1 MSYQVLA
8 RKWRPKSFDALVGQ
22 EHVVRAL
29 SNALQ
34 QQRLHH
40 AYLFTGTRGVGKTTL
55 SRILAKSLNCET
67 GVTAQ
72 PCGVCAACVAIDKG
86 SFLDYVEMD
95 AASNRGVEDMT
106 SLLEK
111 AIYAPTQGR
120 YKVYMLDEVHQLTGH
135 AFNAMLKTLEEPP
148 AHVKFILA
156 TTDPQKVPVTV
167 LSRCLQFNLRQMSS
181 SGIAEHLQHVLQQEN
196 IAFETVALQ
205 LIGRSAN
212 GSMRDA
218 LSLLDQAI
226 AYGGDNVNEKEV
238 RAMLGAIDQ
247 GYLFDLLKSLVA
259 RDGNALLSQ
268 ASAMEQRAISF
279 DAALN
284 DLANLLHQIAIAQT
298 VPSTIA
304 QDHPERQALLELAAD
319 IGAEEVQ
326 LYYQIA
332 LLARRDLGLA
342 PDEYAGFTMALL
354 RMLAFS
360 PGEQKSAGRKPATP
374 LASGHAPQSTD
385 PSPAV
390 TRAAPAS
397 AASALAAANAAP
409 VNAFTSQ
416 PQARPAAEAPRV
428 HEAPS
433 QQSQPALNPG
443 SAQAERELAE
453 RELQVQQ
460 AHDEASYAQSYAPEY
475 DPADYASH
483 DAEQAPA
490 QGNIQGNIQA
500 HTQATTQPAIEPSA
514 SKPVAAEAASENLG
528 GITRQFD
535 GDWRGLVDRLKLGL
549 ARALAQNCEVA
560 SFDEDSIAFSVPP
573 TQKHLLNMGYEEKL
587 QAAVQ
592 QHFGR
597 KIKLSFAQGGSGNT
611 PAQQMSQEKAAL
623 QSHAEQAIHSDG
635 FVQALIHDLGAQIIP
650 SSIKPYQPT

>member
-29 SNALQ
+29 TNALQ

-55 SRILAKSLNCET
+55 SRILAKSLNCEQ
-67 GVTAQ
+67 GVSAT
-72 PCGVCAACVAIDKG
+72 PCGQCAACVAIDKG

-156 TTDPQKVPVTV
+156 TTDPQKVPVTI

-181 SGIAEHLQHVLQQEN
+181 SGIAEHLQHVLTEEN
-196 IAFETVALQ
+196 IVFEPVALQ

-226 AYGGDNVNEKEV
+226 AYGGDSVNEKEV

-247 GYLFDLLKSLVA
+247 SYLFDLL
-259 RDGNALLSQ
+259 NALLSQ
-268 ASAMEQRAISF
+268 DGNAVLSQARAMEQRAISF

-284 DLANLLHQIAIAQT
+284 DLANLLHEIAIVQA
-298 VPSTIA
+298 VPDSIA
-304 QDHPERQALLELAAD
+304 HDHPERQSMLDLASRM
-319 IGAEEVQ
+319 GAEELQ

-342 PDEYAGFTMALL
+342 PDEFAGFTMALL
-354 RMLAFS
+354 RMLAFN
-360 PGEQKSAGRKPATP
+360 PGEQKPPARAKPTPAAATENV
-374 LASGHAPQSTD
+374 
-385 PSPAV
+385 SP
-390 TRAAPAS
+390 RAS
-397 AASALAAANAAP
+397 AALAI
-409 VNAFTSQ
+409 
-416 PQARPAAEAPRV
+416 
-428 HEAPS
+428 
-433 QQSQPALNPG
+433 SQPATKVIAP
-443 SAQAERELAE
+443 STT
-453 RELQVQQ
+453 
-460 AHDEASYAQSYAPEY
+460 ASVLETTPP
-475 DPADYASH
+475 PATALT
-483 DAEQAPA
+483 PP
-490 QGNIQGNIQA
+490 
-500 HTQATTQPAIEPSA
+500 QPT
-514 SKPVAAEAASENLG
+514 VAATPAPIEDSSTPT
-528 GITRQFD
+528 ITRAFD
-535 GDWRGLVDRLKLGL
+535 GNWRALVDRLKLGL
-549 ARALAQNCEVA
+549 ARALAQNCELA
-560 SFDEDSIAFSVPP
+560 SFDEEHIAFSVPP
-573 TQKHLLNMGYEEKL
+573 SQKHLLNMGYEEKL
-587 QAAVQ
+587 RSAVE

-597 KIKLSFAQGGSGNT
+597 KIKMTFSLGGSGNT
-611 PAQQMSQEKAAL
+611 PAQLMSQEKAAL
-623 QSHAEQAIHSDG
+623 QADAEDAIHNDG
-635 FVQALIHDLGAQIIP
+635 FVQALIKDFGAQIIP
-650 SSIKPYQPT
+650 SSIKPLQ

>member
-67 GVTAQ
+67 GVTAT
-72 PCGVCAACVAIDKG
+72 PCGQCAACLAIDKG

-181 SGIAEHLQHVLQQEN
+181 SGIAEHLQHVLKEEN
-196 IAFETVALQ
+196 ISFETVALQ

-226 AYGGDNVNEKEV
+226 AYGGDSVNEKEV

-247 GYLFDLLKSLVA
+247 GYLFDLLRSLVA

-284 DLANLLHQIAIAQT
+284 DLANLLHQVAIAQT
-298 VPSTIA
+298 VPGTIA

-360 PGEQKSAGRKPATP
+360 PGEQKGSGRKPGIP
-374 LASGHAPQSTD
+374 LTAGHAPQPVNS
-385 PSPAV
+385 SPAIPTAV
-390 TRAAPAS
+390 PSS
-397 AASALAAANAAP
+397 AASALSAANTATGNAYKASPSQAQPAAA
-409 VNAFTSQ
+409 Q
-416 PQARPAAEAPRV
+416 KYMAPRLPQ
-428 HEAPS
+428 PS
-433 QQSQPALNPG
+433 LN
-443 SAQAERELAE
+443 ATTQHAE
-453 RELQVQQ
+453 RELQVQ
-460 AHDEASYAQSYAPEY
+460 EAYAEPGYAQRHAPEHA
-475 DPADYASH
+475 PADYSNEYAEHASAH
-483 DAEQAPA
+483 P
-490 QGNIQGNIQA
+490 NIQVNTQV
-500 HTQATTQPAIEPSA
+500 HTQPST
-514 SKPVAAEAASENLG
+514 SKPVAVEASSENLG
-528 GITRQFD
+528 GLTRQFD

-560 SFDEDSIAFSVPP
+560 NFDEDSIAFSVPP
-573 TQKHLLNMGYEEKL
+573 TQKHLLGMGYEEKL

-623 QSHAEQAIHSDG
+623 QSHAENAIHTDG
-635 FVQALIHDLGAQIIP
+635 FVQALIQDLGAQIIP